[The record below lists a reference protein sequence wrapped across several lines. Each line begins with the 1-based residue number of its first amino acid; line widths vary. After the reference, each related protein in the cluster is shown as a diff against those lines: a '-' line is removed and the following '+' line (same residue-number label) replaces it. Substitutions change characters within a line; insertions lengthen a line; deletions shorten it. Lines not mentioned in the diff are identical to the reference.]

1 LRVFFWEVIEAVRP
15 AGTALT
21 AVGMLWTVEGLCMAI
36 GAAAGGWSADNLSP
50 RATLLMITISISI
63 SFITILVNNAKL
75 KSLYGIHIESSNERA
90 QHL

>member
-1 LRVFFWEVIEAVRP
+1 
-15 AGTALT
+15 
-21 AVGMLWTVEGLCMAI
+21 MLWTVEGLCMAI
-36 GAAAGGWSADNLSP
+36 GAAAGGWSADHLSP